1 MHGRLDRIEMQ
12 VEEVAKGKKKRHSK
26 KKSKTSSSPSSSSST
41 PDRKKAK
48 KHKKEKKSKCAGR
61 LSKSEEVSG
70 TLDEADKR
78 ELQEFRRQAEMTK
91 LRAEVRA
98 AMEAERGESDSV
110 PAASTPKVS
119 RTTRVT
125 APETLTPKTCRV
137 LAAESRVYQDG
148 ETKQLITGAST
159 WEQLSALPVAE
170 VKALLRQF
178 CPHEQ
183 LPRSRA
189 DIVRDVVSE
198 ETPFQP
204 QSWKGVG
211 LFLMGGLMVWFFLV
225 ARYENVVSTGFNGG
239 FLPGFTG
246 PKNTAKLC
254 TFWGGKKETCHIFLN
269 SDRCTYLVRFL
280 QYRFDDFLMAFV
292 LWKEICPD
300 KTFR

>member
-1 MHGRLDRIEMQ
+1 MVLLFPVLAMQRGNYRRAQHASSWRGGGYSNWQGGQDRSSSMHGRLDRIEML

-41 PDRKKAK
+41 PDRKIAK
-48 KHKKEKKSKCAGR
+48 KHKKEKKSKGAGR
-61 LSKSEEVSG
+61 PSKSEEMTG
-70 TLDEADKR
+70 KLDEAEQR

-119 RTTRVT
+119 RTTRAT
-125 APETLTPKTCRV
+125 APETLTPKTCRI

-148 ETKQLITGAST
+148 ETKQLITEAST
-159 WEQLSALPVAE
+159 WEQVSDQLSALPVAE

-198 ETPFQP
+198 LK
-204 QSWKGVG
+204 SR
-211 LFLMGGLMVWFFLV
+211 
-225 ARYENVVSTGFNGG
+225 A
-239 FLPGFTG
+239 
-246 PKNTAKLC
+246 A
-254 TFWGGKKETCHIFLN
+254 
-269 SDRCTYLVRFL
+269 
-280 QYRFDDFLMAFV
+280 
-292 LWKEICPD
+292 
-300 KTFR
+300 

>member
-1 MHGRLDRIEMQ
+1 MHGLDRIEMQ

-78 ELQEFRRQAEMTK
+78 ELQEFAEMTE

-148 ETKQLITGAST
+148 ETKQLITEAST

-178 CPHEQ
+178 CTHEQ

-211 LFLMGGLMVWFFLV
+211 LFLMGGLRVWFFLV

-292 LWKEICPD
+292 L
-300 KTFR
+300 